1 MPRFSIIIPT
11 YNRLPYLK
19 KTLNSIWE
27 QSFTDFEIIVVD
39 DGSTDGT
46 VNYLRELGGGCVELF
61 RQDNR
66 GPGAARNLGVE
77 HARGEYTAFLDSD
90 DVWFP
95 WTLKTYAAIVEK
107 TGSPA
112 FISGNHFR
120 FTNEAAIEKVDES
133 PLEFN
138 LFRDYLTSG
147 DEWRWWGVSSFI
159 IKTELVKSCGGF
171 TENNVNCEDADI
183 ALKLGEAPVFVQIT
197 SPYTFAY
204 REHLSNVTKNFTKTL
219 NGAWLN
225 VNSERSSSYPGGP
238 GRSHE
243 RWRILTRHLRPVTVE
258 CLKIDRKREAW
269 KLYCATFRWHL
280 ALGRWKYLIAFPILT
295 LAAFMRGNN
304 PG

>member
-1 MPRFSIIIPT
+1 MPLFSIIIPT

-19 KTLNSIWE
+19 KTLASIWE

-46 VNYLRELGGGCVELF
+46 VDYLRELGKSVELL
-61 RQDNR
+61 RQENR

-77 HARGEYTAFLDSD
+77 HANGEYIAFLDSD
-90 DVWFP
+90 DLWFP
-95 WTLKTYAAIVEK
+95 WTLKTYAAIAEK
-107 TGSPA
+107 TGSPS
-112 FISGNHFR
+112 FISGNHIHFIQ
-120 FTNEAAIEKVDES
+120 EDAIEIVSES

-147 DEWRWWGVSSFI
+147 DEWRWWGVSSFV

-171 TENNVNCEDADI
+171 TDFNANSEDADI

-197 SPYTFAY
+197 SPYTFAC
-204 REHLSNVTKNFTKTL
+204 REHLTNVTKNFTRTL
-219 NGAWLN
+219 QGTWLN

-243 RWRILTRHLRPVTVE
+243 RWRILTRHVRPVTIE
-258 CLKIDRKREAW
+258 CLKIGKKREAW
-269 KLYCATFRWHL
+269 RLYFATFRWHL
-280 ALGRWKYLIAFPILT
+280 ALRRWKYLLGFPILT
-295 LAAFMRGNN
+295 LSTFRRGRNME
-304 PG
+304 

>member
-1 MPRFSIIIPT
+1 MPTFSIIIPT

-19 KTLNSIWE
+19 KTLDSILE

-39 DGSTDGT
+39 DGSTDET
-46 VNYLRELGGGCVELF
+46 VSYLRDLGGGVELF

-77 HARGEYTAFLDSD
+77 HARGEYVAFLDSD
-90 DVWFP
+90 DLWFP
-95 WTLKTYAAIVEK
+95 WTLKTYAAIIEK

-112 FISGNHFR
+112 FISGKHLR
-120 FTNEAAIEKVDES
+120 FTIEASIEKVSEA

-159 IKTELVKSCGGF
+159 IKTELVKRCGGF
-171 TENNVNCEDADI
+171 TENNINCEDADI
-183 ALKLGEAPVFVQIT
+183 ALKLGEAPLFVQIT

-204 REHLSNVTKNFTKTL
+204 REHLTNVTKNFTKTL
-219 NGAWLN
+219 NGAWLE

-238 GRSHE
+238 DRSHE
-243 RWRILTRHLRPVTVE
+243 RWRILTRHVRPVTIE
-258 CLKIDRKREAW
+258 CLKIGRKKEAW

-280 ALGRWKYLIAFPILT
+280 ALGRWKYLIAFPLLMLT
-295 LAAFMRGNN
+295 AFRSRRNTG
-304 PG
+304 